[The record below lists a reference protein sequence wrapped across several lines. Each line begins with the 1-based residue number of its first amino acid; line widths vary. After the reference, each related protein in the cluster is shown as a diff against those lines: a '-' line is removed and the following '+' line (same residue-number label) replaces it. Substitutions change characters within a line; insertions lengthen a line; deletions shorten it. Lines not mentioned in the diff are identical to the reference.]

1 MSNRELAHDLKV
13 DERTVRAWTKGRE
26 GYATP
31 PIGVTEELTAALDAE
46 IEAARALIGR
56 GKSRGT
62 VTCPVFTTHNDQ
74 ALVQVAVTI
83 LAAEGRRFNIDP
95 LLCVHDRDAQFCPKC
110 FLGW

>member
-46 IEAARALIGR
+46 IEAARAHRPWEESGHRHL
-56 GKSRGT
+56 SSLHY
-62 VTCPVFTTHNDQ
+62 P
-74 ALVQVAVTI
+74 
-83 LAAEGRRFNIDP
+83 
-95 LLCVHDRDAQFCPKC
+95 
-110 FLGW
+110 